1 MATEVFHVCFILEE
15 CLRIL
20 HAQCQV
26 VIFCE
31 VGEETHCRP
40 ISCSFCH
47 LAWINQ
53 TMDVRWD
60 LIVSCEVSQ
69 TIHQLRVGERR
80 APVTDSVDTTKGH
93 FATDHSSCNVFHV
106 FHSELSLLE
115 FGCSHNL
122 TPLAPAEGRIR
133 YSLYEEHCTHHG
145 CTSHL
150 TPCTSHV
157 TPCTSHVTPCTSH
170 LTPCTSHVTPC
181 TSHVTPCTSHVIPCT
196 SHVTP
201 CTSHVTPCCSATV
214 Y

>member
-53 TMDVRWD
+53 TMDVWWD

-93 FATDHSSCNVFHV
+93 FATDHSSCNVFHI

-133 YSLYEEHCTHHG
+133 YSLYEEHCTLH
-145 CTSHL
+145 TSWMHQSSDSMHQSCDSMHQSCDSMHQSCDSML
-150 TPCTSHV
+150 QCDCV
-157 TPCTSHVTPCTSH
+157 LKWVW
-170 LTPCTSHVTPC
+170 
-181 TSHVTPCTSHVIPCT
+181 
-196 SHVTP
+196 
-201 CTSHVTPCCSATV
+201 CCSPINEHRFLCLDAL
-214 Y
+214 